1 MTGGVIQDSSNLSY
15 FYKNTGTNGDWDGQV
30 YSSGGLTSGA
40 FVAFRRNDPFNY
52 VMMGLNTDPATNASY
67 ATIDYAWYPYYT
79 GGVQIY
85 ENGSYIGE
93 YFGTY
98 NSSTKFLIT
107 YDNSSVRYW
116 IDGRV
121 YLTRTP
127 GSGITFYIDSSFYYT
142 GTSGFVDVG
151 FGTFAALPAYG
162 AQGPTGV
169 TGVSGAQ
176 GPVGTPGAQGRPGA
190 TGAQGA
196 QGPRGPQGPT
206 GPTGAQGPQG
216 GGGPTGIPGGTGA
229 SGAQGPSGFQGP
241 QGATSTLGTQTTALG
256 VNIAASTTGTLQATS
271 TITAGFSDIRLKDN
285 IESIKNAAEK
295 LYQLNGVFY
304 TQSKLGEIFGYKD
317 YSRKV
322 GLIAQE
328 VQKVVPEIVKPAP
341 FDIDENGQSK
351 SGENYLTV
359 QYEKMIPLIVETIKQ
374 QQKEIEE
381 LEKVLNGN

>member
-1 MTGGVIQDSSNLSY
+1 MNGGVIQDSSNLSY
-15 FYKNTGTNGDWDGQV
+15 FYKNTGTSGDWTGEV

-40 FVAFRRNDPFNY
+40 FVAFRRNDPNNY

-67 ATIDYAWYPYYT
+67 ATIDYAWYPYYG

-98 NSSTKFLIT
+98 SSSTKFLIT

-127 GSGITFYIDSSFYYT
+127 GSGITFYLDSSFYYVT
-142 GTSGFVDVG
+142 TSGFVDVG

-162 AQGPTGV
+162 AQGPAGV
-169 TGVSGAQ
+169 TGPPGFQ
-176 GPVGTPGAQGRPGA
+176 GPIGTPGAQGI
-190 TGAQGA
+190 TGPTGRAGA
-196 QGPRGPQGPT
+196 QGPRGPQGPS

-216 GGGPTGIPGGTGA
+216 GGGPTGIPGATGPTGLTGVP
-229 SGAQGPSGFQGP
+229 GAQGATGP
-241 QGATSTLGTQTTALG
+241 TSTLGTQTTALG
-256 VNIAASTTGTLQATS
+256 VNIAAGSTGTLQATS

-341 FDIDENGQSK
+341 FDVDEKGGSK

>member
-1 MTGGVIQDSSNLSY
+1 MNGGVIQDSSNLSY
-15 FYKNTGTNGDWDGQV
+15 FYKNTGTSGDWTGEV

-40 FVAFRRNDPFNY
+40 FVAFRRNDPNNY

-67 ATIDYAWYPYYT
+67 ATIDYAWYPYYG

-98 NSSTKFLIT
+98 SSSTKFLIT

-127 GSGITFYIDSSFYYT
+127 GSGITFYLDSSFYYVT
-142 GTSGFVDVG
+142 TSGFVDVG

-162 AQGPTGV
+162 AQGPAGV
-169 TGVSGAQ
+169 TGPPGFQ
-176 GPVGTPGAQGRPGA
+176 GPIGTPGAQGI
-190 TGAQGA
+190 TGPTGRAGA
-196 QGPRGPQGPT
+196 QGPQGPQGPT
-206 GPTGAQGPQG
+206 GALGAQGMIGAP
-216 GGGPTGIPGGTGA
+216 GPTGIPGATGPTGLTGVP
-229 SGAQGPSGFQGP
+229 GAQGPTGP
-241 QGATSTLGTQTTALG
+241 TSTLGTQTTALG
-256 VNIAASTTGTLQATS
+256 VNIAASSTGTLQATS

-341 FDIDENGQSK
+341 FDVDEKGGSK